1 MRYYKAVL
9 FGSIGTIVET
19 SEIQRRSFNKAFKL
33 CGLNWIWT
41 KNIYKKLLS
50 KSGGKNR
57 VLRYAKKENFKVD
70 SIKISNLKTR
80 IFNNYLKKKQLKLR
94 PGIKNLIK
102 KCKKE
107 KIKLAFVTSTS
118 TGNINSIFFS
128 LKKSISKKDFQFIG
142 NKNLVKKLKPN
153 PDIYLL
159 ALKKLNLDAKDC
171 IAIEDTQESLN
182 SALKAQ
188 LKCIIFPGKF
198 HTSKKFFGSFK
209 KLNKIKIDII
219 NK

>member
-1 MRYYKAVL
+1 MSHPHQQVIL
-9 FGSIGTIVET
+9 
-19 SEIQRRSFNKAFKL
+19 IQS
-33 CGLNWIWT
+33 
-41 KNIYKKLLS
+41 
-50 KSGGKNR
+50 
-57 VLRYAKKENFKVD
+57 
-70 SIKISNLKTR
+70 
-80 IFNNYLKKKQLKLR
+80 
-94 PGIKNLIK
+94 
-102 KCKKE
+102 
-107 KIKLAFVTSTS
+107 
-118 TGNINSIFFS
+118 FFS